1 MMKDKKKM
9 PKTIT
14 RKIPE
19 KPVQKIQGKL
29 TKNISE
35 KPDKRPKGYDGI
47 STEKNPEPYTH
58 TRIGTKINLAKDMGD
73 LFRKIVYFNMG
84 FIAILTCLQGFGP
97 HIGFALDDVSFA
109 VSLVISLTPTGIG
122 SLILKLLNK

>member
-1 MMKDKKKM
+1 M
-9 PKTIT
+9 PQIT
-14 RKIPE
+14 FKKIPE
-19 KPVQKIQGKL
+19 KSVQKIQGKL

-35 KPDKRPKGYDGI
+35 KPDKRPKGYDGM
-47 STEKNPEPYTH
+47 STKKNPAPYKQN
-58 TRIGTKINLAKDMGD
+58 IMDTKINLAKDMGN

-109 VSLVISLTPTGIG
+109 V
-122 SLILKLLNK
+122 